1 MLFKNLHKFQN
12 EIAIIDNGIKK
23 KYKTYRMISKMF
35 VKTLNLRR
43 ENYVL

>member
-23 KYKTYRMISKMF
+23 YKDLQNDIKMF